1 MGDLSGFAVEVR
13 DSDPRRPVVAV
24 QGEVDRLTAPE
35 LAECVAAA
43 IATGPLDVV
52 LDLTDMTFIDCSG
65 INLFVSA
72 RMELSADCRVVLRHP
87 QPFVRRILGILEI
100 GAICVISD

>member
-1 MGDLSGFAVEVR
+1 MGDLLAFAVESH

-24 QGEVDRLTAPE
+24 HGEVDLLTAPE

-52 LDLTDMTFIDCSG
+52 LDLTDMTFVDCSG
-65 INLFVSA
+65 ISVFVSA
-72 RMELSADCRVVLRHP
+72 QKELSAERHVVLRHP
-87 QPFVRRILGILEI
+87 RPFVRQTLGILEI
-100 GAICVISD
+100 GAICVISE